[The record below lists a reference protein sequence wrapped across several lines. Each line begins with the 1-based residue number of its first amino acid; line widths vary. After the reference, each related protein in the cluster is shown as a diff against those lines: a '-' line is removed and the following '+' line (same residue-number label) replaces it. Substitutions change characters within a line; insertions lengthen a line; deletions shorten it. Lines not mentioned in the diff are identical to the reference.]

1 MHIGRRPVSECR
13 IRIKFDAEWPGGM
26 RCLYHG
32 WPQRRFWK
40 RWSCL
45 RYEQSQV
52 DPLTISKTG
61 RHDRYDLGIKNPIK
75 LAGAILQ
82 HSFNPDRLGRIPPLT
97 LVSGGAQH
105 FAQLQGLK
113 LVSPESLIAPRA
125 QQEWSRWR
133 QMLEPTDTVHRGS
146 DKPGSTNVLY
156 LDPTSA
162 STPNTST
169 SYGGIQDTVGAIAWN
184 AEGALAAGVSSGG
197 LLLKDSGRI
206 GEVVA
211 SRFYIR
217 SMDLSGNTPWL
228 RTFHLS
234 PFQAAV
240 YGAGCW
246 AKQPLAVSARGVAC
260 SVSGAGEYIIRSL
273 LAKSIG
279 DAVYESDR
287 GDTHSDIQQVL
298 DNHFSTVRH
307 GNDQRESSAGLLL
320 LLKEQGA
327 FSDVIPRLWCA
338 FTTESM
344 AVAYASS
351 LDPKPKALI
360 LRRPEQY
367 RTDTSSVYITALPLT
382 RV

>member
-206 GEVVA
+206 GE
-211 SRFYIR
+211 
-217 SMDLSGNTPWL
+217 
-228 RTFHLS
+228 
-234 PFQAAV
+234 AAV

-298 DNHFSTVRH
+298 DKHFSTVRH

-327 FSDVIPRLWCA
+327 SSDVIPRLWCA

-360 LRRPEQY
+360 LHRPEQY
-367 RTDTSSVYITALPLT
+367 RTDTSSVYITALPLS